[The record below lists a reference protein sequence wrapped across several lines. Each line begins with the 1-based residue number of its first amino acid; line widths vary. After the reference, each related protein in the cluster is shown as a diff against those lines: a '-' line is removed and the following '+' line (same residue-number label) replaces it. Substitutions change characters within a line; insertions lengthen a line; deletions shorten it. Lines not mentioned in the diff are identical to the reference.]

1 MGRKM
6 YQLKPF
12 RTDPDVTV
20 SRQRHRKSH
29 IFCMLKQVST
39 DLEGKEQTQNELQ
52 YMKDTMSEIKNTLSR
67 IGLRKIRWENKA
79 LVNLRT

>member
-1 MGRKM
+1 
-6 YQLKPF
+6 
-12 RTDPDVTV
+12 
-20 SRQRHRKSH
+20 
-29 IFCMLKQVST
+29 MLKQVST